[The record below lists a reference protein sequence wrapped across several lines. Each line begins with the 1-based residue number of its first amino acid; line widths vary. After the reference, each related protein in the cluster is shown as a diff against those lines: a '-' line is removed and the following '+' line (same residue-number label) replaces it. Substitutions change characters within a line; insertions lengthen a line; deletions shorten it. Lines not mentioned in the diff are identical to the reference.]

1 MRMNDGR
8 EVWYRLLNWDKGQAA
23 AERLSALIL
32 SNDGYKGVDP
42 SHPLGGPDGL
52 KDMALSYEGK
62 KWIGAV
68 YFPRGQQSFSDILAK
83 YKHDLQG
90 VEANEAAGIAFVTN
104 QELRLAERK
113 QLADINPEVDVRI
126 YHLERIAQM
135 LNSPAFYGIRLE
147 FLDIEMTSE
156 EQLAFFAVRD
166 DRLSRMEQ
174 MIQQLSVSLDS
185 FKQIRTSKAMQ
196 DDDYDDEM
204 RSEEEIIDA
213 SEEFFDKIWFDRH
226 MMLKSSIEDGN
237 TEVNPDI
244 WKGAME
250 AEKRMIEKYGDENLG
265 PYSDFEWGML
275 NGKLSAL
282 RWVLGCEWDMLDT

>member
-1 MRMNDGR
+1 VRMNDGR

-226 MMLKSSIEDGN
+226 MMLKAVSKMAILRSIQIYGK
-237 TEVNPDI
+237 VQ
-244 WKGAME
+244 WKQ
-250 AEKRMIEKYGDENLG
+250 K
-265 PYSDFEWGML
+265 
-275 NGKLSAL
+275 SA
-282 RWVLGCEWDMLDT
+282 